1 MISIAFR
8 AKRRFNSNLT
18 ILLAVSFLTASCLSC
33 KQDKHTSS
41 SRKNMSVNHPKVYM
55 TNIDAPE
62 NGARFT
68 WGNKVNVDVRLT
80 ADSLAGKVD
89 SIALFANDKYINSV
103 AGSER
108 SLVWSTYSS
117 DVGTNQLKT
126 VTYFNDSTTE
136 TRNIAV
142 FLLSDLKPKNY
153 SYRIINVFPHDI
165 HAYTQGLVYED
176 GYLFEST
183 GQYGQSSL
191 RKEKPENDELLKT
204 LNLESKYFGEGIA
217 VVGDR
222 IIQLTWREQMA
233 FIYDKNSFTL
243 IRKIHFPI
251 QEGWGLAYNGKN
263 LIMSD
268 GSSFLYFLD
277 PEYLSEL
284 SRIEVADNTGP
295 VNSLNELE
303 YIDGKVYANVY
314 GKDYIVVI
322 DPESGKVTG
331 KINFSGLL
339 KPEDRTP
346 DTDVLNGIAY
356 NPVNHHLF
364 ITGKNWPKLFEVSL
378 TPAP

>member
-1 MISIAFR
+1 MISFALR
-8 AKRRFNSNLT
+8 AKRRFNFNFT
-18 ILLAVSFLTASCLSC
+18 ILLAVTFLTASCLSC
-33 KQDKHTSS
+33 RQDNHSS
-41 SRKNMSVNHPKVYM
+41 KSHKSKTVNRPKVYL
-55 TNIDAPE
+55 TNIAAPE
-62 NGARFT
+62 NGSRFT
-68 WGNKVNVDVRLT
+68 WGDKVNIDVRLVSDT
-80 ADSLAGKVD
+80 LSGKVD
-89 SIALFANDKYINSV
+89 SIALFVNDNYNTSV
-103 AGSER
+103 QDSAR
-108 SLVWSTYSS
+108 KLVWSTYSS
-117 DVGTNQLKT
+117 NVGTNQLKT
-126 VTYFNDSTTE
+126 VTYFDDSTSE
-136 TRNIAV
+136 TRNISV
-142 FLLSDLKPKNY
+142 FLLSDLKPINY
-153 SYRIINVFPHDI
+153 SFRIINVFPHDI
-165 HAYTQGLVYED
+165 HAYTQGLVYEN

-204 LNLESKYFGEGIA
+204 LNLDSKYFGEGIA

-222 IIQLTWREQMA
+222 IIQLTWREQTA

-251 QEGWGLAYNGKN
+251 REGWGLAYNGKN

-277 PEYLSEL
+277 PEYLTEL

-314 GKDYIVVI
+314 GKDYVAVI
-322 DPESGKVTG
+322 DPKSGKVTG

-339 KPEDRTP
+339 KPEEKTP

-356 NPVNHHLF
+356 NPLNQHLF